1 MYIHINTYR
10 QNLFIMETQ
19 TVTKWSV
26 DAAHSQLQFK
36 AKHLVISTVTGL
48 FKNYSVDVTADG
60 DDFSNAEVKVVVDA
74 ASIDTG
80 NDQRDGHL
88 KSDDFF
94 NAEKFP
100 NLTFESTGIK
110 KVDEETFIL
119 AGNLTIRDITKPIEL
134 KVAYGGV
141 AVDPYGNT
149 KAGFEVQGQLNRKE
163 FGLKWN
169 AVTEAGGMVVG
180 DIIKIVGDIQ
190 VVKEK

>member
-1 MYIHINTYR
+1 
-10 QNLFIMETQ
+10 METQ
-19 TVTKWSV
+19 TLTKWSV
-26 DAAHSQLQFK
+26 DTAHSQLQFK

-48 FKNYSVDVTADG
+48 FKNYSVDVTTDG

-74 ASIDTG
+74 SSIDTG
-80 NDQRDGHL
+80 NDQRDAHL

-94 NAEKFP
+94 NAEKYP
-100 NLTFESTGIK
+100 SLTFESTGIK

-119 AGNLTIRDITKPIEL
+119 SGNLTIRDITKPIDL
-134 KVAYGGV
+134 KVAFGGV

-180 DIIKIVGDIQ
+180 DIIKIAGDIQ
-190 VVKEK
+190 IVKGE